1 MLVLTL
7 LTILSLLGLRH
18 QWSKRLEIQN
28 SYNASQDTI
37 KFYKNKDGENV
48 ARITVLS
55 FERVQDFIRM
65 RTKDDTIRQLQD
77 LVAKYKKQL
86 NNGGSATIIQT
97 VTNYDTTYV
106 SNIHL
111 DTIYFPTATLLD
123 SVRNR
128 WISSRFGF
136 VNGNTTFSI
145 SIDNAYSVVIGEE
158 NRGLFKKSKAFVEV
172 TNHNPY
178 TKTKVLRTYQV
189 SEKKQTHW
197 GIGPNFSVS
206 AIPVLI
212 GGNVSLQFLPTVGI
226 GIQYNFIKF

>member
-7 LTILSLLGLRH
+7 LTILSLLGLKH

-65 RTKDDTIRQLQD
+65 RTKDDTIKQLQD

-128 WISSRFGF
+128 WISSRFWF
-136 VNGNTTFSI
+136 C
-145 SIDNAYSVVIGEE
+145 
-158 NRGLFKKSKAFVEV
+158 
-172 TNHNPY
+172 
-178 TKTKVLRTYQV
+178 
-189 SEKKQTHW
+189 
-197 GIGPNFSVS
+197 
-206 AIPVLI
+206 
-212 GGNVSLQFLPTVGI
+212 
-226 GIQYNFIKF
+226 